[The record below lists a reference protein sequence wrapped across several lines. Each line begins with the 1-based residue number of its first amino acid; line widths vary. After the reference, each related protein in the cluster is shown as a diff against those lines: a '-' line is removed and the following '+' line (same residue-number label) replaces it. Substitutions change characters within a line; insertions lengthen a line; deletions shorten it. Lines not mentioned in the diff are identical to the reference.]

1 MNLFYLNELNVI
13 NAVSKDFFE
22 SIHTPFLT
30 KLAIFITDIGSP
42 ASIALYCLVLAMIM
56 WLHKK
61 YTHLIQFMLTI
72 GTAALVAVMTKELL
86 KIPRPN
92 GGLISEIGFGFASAH
107 AMIAVV
113 FFTLIAYSYKNHFKS
128 NIARSCAGTTSACLV
143 LLVGLSR
150 VYLGVHYMT
159 DVLAG
164 FLIGFIIVSISILMY
179 EKHLRHMNLGAEPM
193 PSGQPIQPKHD

>member
-1 MNLFYLNELNVI
+1 MNFLFLNELNII
-13 NAVSKDFFE
+13 NSISITFFK
-22 SIHTPFLT
+22 SISTPTVT
-30 KLAIFITDIGSP
+30 KVMLFITDIGSP
-42 ASIALYCLVLAMIM
+42 VSIALYCLVLIMFM

-61 YTHLIQFMLTI
+61 YTHIIQFILTV
-72 GTAALVAVMTKELL
+72 GTAALIAVCTKEILRL
-86 KIPRPN
+86 PRPT

-113 FFTLIAYSYKNHFKS
+113 FFILIAYSYKNHFKS
-128 NIARSCAGTTSACLV
+128 KLV
-143 LLVGLSR
+143 RYSISIVSVSLMLLVGVSR

-179 EKHLRHMNLGAEPM
+179 EKHERQVRH
-193 PSGQPIQPKHD
+193 